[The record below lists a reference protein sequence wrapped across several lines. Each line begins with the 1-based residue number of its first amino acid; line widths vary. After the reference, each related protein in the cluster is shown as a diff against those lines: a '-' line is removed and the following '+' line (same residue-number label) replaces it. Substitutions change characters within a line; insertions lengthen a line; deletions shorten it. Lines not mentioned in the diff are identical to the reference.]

1 MTFKEYDFKT
11 IEKPLRYKLMS
22 SIIVPRP
29 IAWIITEDENKIVNI
44 APFSYFTGVAS
55 EPPLV
60 MVSIGEKKRE
70 INETKDTYKNIL
82 ETKKC
87 VICSVVLEDMD
98 IMDKT
103 AKEFAHNISEAEE
116 LNIDLEKVYEN
127 FPPMIKSAKTAMF
140 CEFHSLH
147 NIKESPTKPI
157 FLEVKK
163 IITKDEDFDFIARV
177 GKSYGKVENL

>member
-1 MTFKEYDFKT
+1 LTTFNEYDFSQ
-11 IEKPLRYKLMS
+11 IEKLDRYKLMS

-29 IAWIITEDENKIVNI
+29 IAWIVTENDGVVNV

-60 MVSIGEKKRE
+60 MVSIGEKKKE
-70 INETKDTYKNIL
+70 INEMKDSYKNIL

-87 VICSVVLEDMD
+87 VICSVSLEDVE

-103 AKEFAHNISEAEE
+103 AGEFSHEISEAEKFNIE
-116 LNIDLEKVYEN
+116 LERVDEN
-127 FPPMIKSAKTAMF
+127 FPPMIKSAQTAML

-147 NIKESPTKPI
+147 DIKESPTKPL

-163 IITKDEDFDFIARV
+163 IITKDETFDFVARV
-177 GKSYGKVENL
+177 GKSYGKVVDL

>member
-1 MTFKEYDFKT
+1 MTFNEYDFEQV
-11 IEKPLRYKLMS
+11 EKALRYKLMS

-29 IAWIITEDENKIVNI
+29 IAWIVTEQDGVINI

-60 MVSIGEKKRE
+60 MVSIGENKKE
-70 INETKDTYKNIL
+70 LNEQKDTYKNIL

-87 VICSVVLEDMD
+87 VICSVTLDDVE

-103 AKEFAHNISEAEE
+103 AKEFNHNTSEAKE
-116 LNIDLEKVYEN
+116 LNIELEEIYEN
-127 FPPMIKSAKTAMF
+127 FPPMIKSSKTAMF
-140 CEFHSLH
+140 CEFHSIH
-147 NIKESPTKPI
+147 DIKESPTKPI

-163 IITKDEDFDFIARV
+163 IITKDEDFDFVARV
-177 GKSYGKVENL
+177 GKSYGKVEDL